1 MLWWW
6 TRDGDSVAQRL
17 ISIGAGSPVE
27 TGNYSNGIVWS
38 NMTESSKHELD
49 APPWLRVESTLM
61 SLARGIRRAYDLRLD
76 ELKLN
81 LSEASVLAYTQEFG
95 PIMQAD
101 LAKRLGV
108 GRAAMGSVV
117 DVLEGRDLVERRPK
131 PGDRRVW
138 MVATT
143 PAGEELAERV
153 SKIDERLRI
162 ELRAGVSRKERRE
175 LTQLL
180 IRLRDNVESVVSGER
195 SA

>member
-1 MLWWW
+1 M
-6 TRDGDSVAQRL
+6 TQT
-17 ISIGAGSPVE
+17 SPY
-27 TGNYSNGIVWS
+27 GLKQKA
-38 NMTESSKHELD
+38 SKHELD

-76 ELKLN
+76 EVELN
-81 LSEASVLAYTQEFG
+81 LSEASVLAYAQEFG
-95 PIMQAD
+95 PIMQAE

-108 GRAAMGSVV
+108 GRAAMGSFV
-117 DVLEGRDLVERRPK
+117 DILEERGLVERRPK

-143 PAGEELAERV
+143 PAGDEVAERI

-162 ELRAGVSRKERRE
+162 ELRAGISRKERRE

-180 IRLRDNVESVVSGER
+180 IRLRDNVESAVSREQN
-195 SA
+195 A